1 MGLYGPCW
9 CTMEMRREHEAWQ
22 RALGELQRMKLA
34 ECVHCEGTGGMGWM
48 PAGRA
53 AECWGQQGQSAVCEG
68 YVRQKRG
75 GTAVKY
81 GSVMVLSSAH
91 ISKDI
96 KKKIL
101 WR

>member
-1 MGLYGPCW
+1 
-9 CTMEMRREHEAWQ
+9 
-22 RALGELQRMKLA
+22 
-34 ECVHCEGTGGMGWM
+34 M